1 MPERHK
7 KQASV
12 KAHLF
17 TFGIAVLVIS
27 WFIDGA
33 INWQRK
39 PFFTIIYCM
48 YVWEQILVTFPRIV
62 FKTDSSG
69 MLQRAKPLT
78 SH

>member
-12 KAHLF
+12 KVDLF

-33 INWQRK
+33 INWHLK
-39 PFFTIIYCM
+39 PFFTIIYCV
-48 YVWEQILVTFPRIV
+48 YVWLLQNLVTFLRIV
-62 FKTDSSG
+62 SFQDRFKRDATKG
-69 MLQRAKPLT
+69 
-78 SH
+78 